1 MTFPPEFLD
10 QLRLRVALS
19 QLIGRRV
26 RLAKRGRE
34 FIGLCPFHN
43 EKTPSFTVNEEKG
56 FFHCFGCGAH
66 GDAIGFLM
74 QAESLGFPEAVERL
88 AAEAGLAV
96 PVATPRD
103 RERARVRATLIE
115 VMEAACAWF
124 ERQLRLPAGRPG
136 LDYLHGRG
144 LDDATVRRFRLGF
157 APAARPGGECLI
169 KAGLAAD
176 GVDEDVLVEAGL
188 AKRPDDG
195 GKVYDY
201 FRNRVVFPIGD
212 HRGRVVGFGA
222 RALGEAQPKYLN
234 SPETPLFQKGRTLY
248 GLATARAAVVDGGE
262 VIVTEGYM
270 DVIALN
276 RAGFA
281 GAVAPLGTAITETQ
295 IEMLWRL
302 APEPILCFDG
312 DEAGRRAAKRA
323 AERALPLLMPGRSLQ
338 FAELPAGTD
347 PDSLIANGGGE
358 AMREV
363 LARAE
368 PLVEVI
374 WRMETVGARTDTPER
389 RAALRRRLRDRALA
403 IAERTVSRA
412 YLDEFQA
419 RLDRGFGQAGAGR
432 GRRPTPRRGLA
443 GLPDGRGARVRLKH
457 DEIKQRILIATAA
470 NHPRLMAEFGDAL
483 GGLVFTDRD
492 LDGLRR
498 ALLDVV
504 AANPDLD
511 AATLKCHLNERGYA
525 RLLDELWRDA
535 NVRAGFARPDAS
547 LAAARGGWR
556 QVYLRLTLPALR
568 AEFREAE
575 RAFATTLTAAGQ
587 ARFNAARDLL
597 VAAEQE
603 AAQADGL
610 EADLGLRA
618 GAPEVERNGSI
629 GKSGT

>member
-1 MTFPPEFLD
+1 MPFPPEFLD

-34 FIGLCPFHN
+34 FVGLCPFHN

-66 GDAIGFLM
+66 GDNIGFLM
-74 QAESLGFPEAVERL
+74 QADSLSFPEAVERL
-88 AAEAGLAV
+88 AAEAGLEV
-96 PVATPRD
+96 PAATPRD
-103 RERARVRATLIE
+103 REQAQVRATLIE

-144 LDDATVRRFRLGF
+144 LDDETIRRFRLGF
-157 APAARPGGECLI
+157 APGGRRGGECRI
-169 KAGLAAD
+169 KAALAAA
-176 GVDEDVLVEAGL
+176 GMDEDVLVGAGL
-188 AKRPDDG
+188 VRRPDDG
-195 GKVYDY
+195 RGVFDY
-201 FRNRVVFPIGD
+201 FRNRVIFPIGD
-212 HRGRVVGFGA
+212 RRDRPIGFGA
-222 RALGEAQPKYLN
+222 RALGDAQPKYLN

-248 GLATARAAVVDGGE
+248 GLATARAAAADGRE
-262 VIVTEGYM
+262 IIVTEGYM

-312 DEAGRRAAKRA
+312 DDAGRRAAMRA
-323 AERALPLLMPGRSLQ
+323 AERALPLLTPGKSLQ
-338 FAELPAGTD
+338 FADLPPDAD
-347 PDSLIANGGGE
+347 PDSLIARGGGE

-389 RAALRRRLRDRALA
+389 RAALRRRLRDRAFA
-403 IAERTVSRA
+403 IAERTVSRT
-412 YLDEFQA
+412 YLDDFQA
-419 RLDRGFGQAGAGR
+419 RLERIFGQTGAGR
-432 GRRPTPRRGLA
+432 RRRPARGLG
-443 GLPDGRGARVRLKH
+443 GLPDGRGMRVWLKR
-457 DEIKQRILIATAA
+457 DEIQQRILIATAV
-470 NHPRLMAEFGDAL
+470 NHPRLLEEFGDAL
-483 GGLVFTDRD
+483 GGLRFTDDD
-492 LDGLRR
+492 LERLRQ
-498 ALLDVV
+498 ALLEGV
-504 AANPDLD
+504 AENPDLD
-511 AATLKCHLNERGYA
+511 AAALKCHLSERGYD
-525 RLLDELWRDA
+525 RLLDELWQDA
-535 NVRAGFARPDAS
+535 NVRASFARPDAS

-556 QVYLRLTLPALR
+556 QIYLRLTLPALR
-568 AEFREAE
+568 AEFREAQQ
-575 RAFATTLTAAGQ
+575 AFATTLTEACQ
-587 ARFNAARDLL
+587 SRFNAARDLL
-597 VAAEQE
+597 AAAERE

-610 EADLGLRA
+610 ETEAGLRT
-618 GAPEVERNGSI
+618 GAPEVDANGSI
-629 GKSGT
+629 GESI

>member
-1 MTFPPEFLD
+1 MPFPPEFLD

-34 FIGLCPFHN
+34 FVGLCPFHN

-66 GDAIGFLM
+66 GDNIGFRM
-74 QAESLGFPEAVERL
+74 QADSLSFPEAVERL
-88 AAEAGLAV
+88 AAEAGLEV
-96 PVATPRD
+96 PAATPRD
-103 RERARVRATLIE
+103 RERAQVRATLIE

-124 ERQLRLPAGRPG
+124 ERQLRWPAGRPG

-144 LDDATVRRFRLGF
+144 LDDETIRRFRLGF
-157 APAARPGGECLI
+157 APGGRRGGECRI
-169 KAGLAAD
+169 KAALAAA
-176 GVDEDVLVEAGL
+176 GMDEDVLVDAGL
-188 AKRPDDG
+188 VRRPDDG
-195 GKVYDY
+195 RGVFDY
-201 FRNRVVFPIGD
+201 FRNRVIFPIGD
-212 HRGRVVGFGA
+212 RRDRPIGFGA
-222 RALGEAQPKYLN
+222 RALGDAQPKYLN

-248 GLATARAAVVDGGE
+248 GLATARAAAADGRE
-262 VIVTEGYM
+262 IIVTEGYM

-312 DEAGRRAAKRA
+312 DKAGRRAAMRA
-323 AERALPLLMPGRSLQ
+323 AERALPLLTPGKSLQ
-338 FAELPAGTD
+338 FADLPPDAD
-347 PDSLIANGGGE
+347 PDSLIARGGGE

-389 RAALRRRLRDRALA
+389 RAAVRRRLRDRAFA
-403 IAERTVSRA
+403 IAERTVSRT

-419 RLDRGFGQAGAGR
+419 RLDRSFGQTGAGR
-432 GRRPTPRRGLA
+432 GRRPARRLG
-443 GLPDGRGARVRLKH
+443 GLPDGRGMRVWLKR
-457 DEIKQRILIATAA
+457 DELQQQILIATAL
-470 NHPRLMAEFGDAL
+470 NHPRLLEEFGDAL
-483 GGLVFTDRD
+483 GGLRFTDDD
-492 LDGLRR
+492 LERLRQ
-498 ALLDVV
+498 ALLEAV

-511 AATLKCHLNERGYA
+511 AATLKCHLTERGYT
-525 RLLDELWRDA
+525 RLLDELWQDA
-535 NVRAGFARPDAS
+535 NVRASFARPDAS
-547 LAAARGGWR
+547 LAVACEGWW

-568 AEFREAE
+568 AEAREAQQ
-575 RAFATTLTAAGQ
+575 AFATTLTDACQ
-587 ARFNAARDLL
+587 SRFNAARDLL
-597 VAAEQE
+597 AAAERE

-610 EADLGLRA
+610 ETEAGLRT
-618 GAPEVERNGSI
+618 GAPEVDANGSI
-629 GKSGT
+629 GESI